1 MRGRRAL
8 ACGAALLLSSCYRVH
23 VQSGLPPGDT
33 APNQDFE
40 WHDAFF
46 FGLVH
51 PYGAIDLSVHCPQ
64 GWAEIEEQTD
74 LLTGS
79 ASVATFGIY
88 TPHRIT
94 VVCAR
99 PGEQVPAMFGYDT
112 VQSGRATYPAV
123 TAGDP
128 PPPPLPRRP
137 QPADSG
143 GRRFP

>member
-1 MRGRRAL
+1 MTARRVLGCA
-8 ACGAALLLSSCYRVH
+8 AALLLSSCYRVH

-33 APNQDFE
+33 APQQDFD
-40 WHDAFF
+40 WHNAFF
-46 FGLVH
+46 FGFVH
-51 PYGAIDLSVHCPQ
+51 PGGPIDLSIHCPQ

-79 ASVATFGIY
+79 VSVATFGIY

-99 PGEQVPAMFGYDT
+99 PGSEVPAMFGYDT
-112 VQSGRATYPAV
+112 IHAHPATYPAV
-123 TAGDP
+123 TTGDP

-137 QPADSG
+137 LPADPA
-143 GRRFP
+143 GRRLP